1 MNEIVEFLPEHLL
14 AMDAIY
20 EFQNNEKAEAT
31 GKILKAG
38 GPCATLFHDGKIAV
52 CGGIRVLWKGTGESW
67 MFLSRT
73 NCGPSVMKTAR
84 EWLDRTIEDNSI
96 DRVNAIIPAGEKWAR
111 TERFLGFSFEAMM
124 RKFGPNGLDKALY
137 ARIR

>member
-20 EFQNNEKAEAT
+20 AFQNNEAAVHT
-31 GKILKAG
+31 GNVLKAG
-38 GPCATLFHDGKIAV
+38 GPSASLFHDGVLAA

-67 MFLSRT
+67 LFLSKAIH
-73 NCGPSVMKTAR
+73 GPSVLRDAR
-84 EWLDRTIEDNSI
+84 AWFDAAIEKEGF
-96 DRVNAIIPAGEKWAR
+96 DRVSAIIPVGEKWAR
-111 TERFLGFSFEAMM
+111 TEKFLGFSFETYL

-137 ARIR
+137 SRIR